1 MEMVTTCCK
10 VIMIV
15 VNKYSEVLRTIIV
28 GMKTGLPIMEWQ
40 NSVITVTE
48 RQSWLK
54 KKLITIENVLINLL
68 QRECKITCAVF
79 VLSIRKA

>member
-1 MEMVTTCCK
+1 VEMVTTCCK

-68 QRECKITCAVF
+68 QRECKNDMC
-79 VLSIRKA
+79 SICVIN